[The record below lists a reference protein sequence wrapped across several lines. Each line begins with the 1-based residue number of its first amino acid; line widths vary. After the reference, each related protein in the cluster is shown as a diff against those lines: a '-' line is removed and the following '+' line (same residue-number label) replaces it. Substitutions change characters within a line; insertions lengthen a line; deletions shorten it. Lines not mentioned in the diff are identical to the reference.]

1 MHMIVVEL
9 PISFSV
15 DGCKVGHLDDL
26 SGSEDREDEMCDVP
40 FLKNQLDETAVA
52 HNMQPCIR

>member
-1 MHMIVVEL
+1 
-9 PISFSV
+9 
-15 DGCKVGHLDDL
+15 
-26 SGSEDREDEMCDVP
+26 MCDVP